1 MIWVLR
7 LSSCLGFLGT
17 VRFLGDEPTILV
29 SNGLTVMARLRS
41 CRQLVL
47 YNGTDS
53 LLGVGHSRNSRLEL
67 SRQLQS
73 LDKICWLWLPFE
85 YRFRLLEHALQASLR
100 VQPTSMRYLSYCEE
114 VWVSARKHAWWF
126 SVRSVARNRQ
136 DLLQDGL
143 SRTHILPHTS

>member
-1 MIWVLR
+1 LIWVLR
-7 LSSCLGFLGT
+7 LPSCLGFLGT

-29 SNGLTVMARLRS
+29 SNGLLVTARLRS
-41 CRQLVL
+41 HRQLVL
-47 YNGTDS
+47 YDGTDS
-53 LLGVGHSRNSRLEL
+53 LLGGGHGRDSRLEIR
-67 SRQLQS
+67 RQLKS
-73 LDKICWLWLPFE
+73 FDRMCGLRLSSE

-100 VQPTSMRYLSYCEE
+100 VQPPSMRYLSYCEE

>member
-1 MIWVLR
+1 LIWVLR

-29 SNGLTVMARLRS
+29 SNGLTVMARFRS

-53 LLGVGHSRNSRLEL
+53 LLGVGHGRDSRLEL

-85 YRFRLLEHALQASLR
+85 YRFRLLEHALQASLG
-100 VQPTSMRYLSYCEE
+100 VQPPSMRYLSYCEE

-126 SVRSVARNRQ
+126 SVRSMGRNRQ